1 MTIQADAIWDSS
13 WQASLRLRLINKGGK
28 TFLTDREHFGPLA
41 VQKPF
46 YPEQSDCCHVVLLH
60 PPGGIAGGDELRLD
74 VKLDAKAHGLITTPG
89 ATKFYRSIGPVAK
102 QEQRIT
108 LAEGASIEWLPQET
122 VYFDAAQARTIT
134 RIDYTKDSRVLA
146 WEIQC
151 LGLPAQTRSFQSGHI
166 FQTLELW
173 QDGKPQL
180 IESNRYDGSSPLLTQ
195 PCGLHA
201 AEAIGSFLIRANNET
216 IEKKLILDILE
227 KHPELRSG
235 CSLIQDIFVIRAS
248 ATYAEPIKTLF
259 IELWQTIRPI
269 VLQRPACIPRIWLT

>member
-1 MTIQADAIWDSS
+1 MTAQPDAIWDSS
-13 WQASLRLRLINKGGK
+13 WQASLRLRFSSKGEK
-28 TFLTDREHFGPLA
+28 TFLTERAHFGPLT

-74 VKLDAKAHGLITTPG
+74 VTLDTNAHGLITTPG
-89 ATKFYRSIGPVAK
+89 ATKFYRSIGPIAK

-108 LAEGASIEWLPQET
+108 LAQGASIEWLPQET

-151 LGLPAQTRSFQSGHI
+151 LGLPSQSRPFQSGHV

-173 QDGKPQL
+173 QDDKPLL
-180 IESNRYDGSSPLLTQ
+180 IDSNRYDGSSPLLTQ
-195 PCGLHA
+195 ACGLHA
-201 AEAIGSFLIRANNET
+201 AEAIGSFLIRTNT
-216 IEKKLILDILE
+216 GSIEKKIILTILE

-235 CSLIQDIFVIRAS
+235 CSVIQDIFVIRAS
-248 ATYAEPIKTLF
+248 ATYAEPIKNLF
-259 IELWQTIRPI
+259 LELWQTIRPM